1 MHIGLSPAGHRPHD
15 KRIGTSCGISPKH
28 RLHRNNATTTTLRTL
43 AIRTNIENKKGK
55 NILNS
60 KGMNLEKPPK
70 EKVEMYQNGTDFK
83 NAKIKLGTL
92 IKNNGNEP
100 LVIKSKD
107 GEEAKL
113 SKTSIQ
119 KLVSNEAVQKS
130 IRNGFKREQHYAAA
144 SDIDNLF
151 RNSVKVLSRPDRNND
166 PNVKAIHKFAAPL
179 FGDNLAYITVKEA
192 TEQGKRI
199 YSVEL
204 IEMGKLEGYQ
214 NEDTS
219 SITALG
225 VASNPAT
232 SSPTPNKYT
241 KNSGNKQDESEN
253 NTLKY
258 TKRL

>member
-1 MHIGLSPAGHRPHD
+1 M
-15 KRIGTSCGISPKH
+15 
-28 RLHRNNATTTTLRTL
+28 
-43 AIRTNIENKKGK
+43 EQ
-55 NILNS
+55 
-60 KGMNLEKPPK
+60 EKPPM
-70 EKVEMYQNGTDFK
+70 EKMEMYQKGTDFK

-107 GEEAKL
+107 DEEAKL

-130 IRNGFKREQHYAAA
+130 IRNGFKREQHYATA

-179 FGDNLAYITVKEA
+179 FGDNAAYITVKEA

-204 IEMGKLEGYQ
+204 IEMR
-214 NEDTS
+214 
-219 SITALG
+219 
-225 VASNPAT
+225 
-232 SSPTPNKYT
+232 
-241 KNSGNKQDESEN
+241 KQ
-253 NTLKY
+253 
-258 TKRL
+258 

>member
-1 MHIGLSPAGHRPHD
+1 
-15 KRIGTSCGISPKH
+15 
-28 RLHRNNATTTTLRTL
+28 
-43 AIRTNIENKKGK
+43 
-55 NILNS
+55 
-60 KGMNLEKPPK
+60 
-70 EKVEMYQNGTDFK
+70 MYQKGTDFK

-107 GEEAKL
+107 DEEAKL

-130 IRNGFKREQHYAAA
+130 IRNGFKREQHYATA

-179 FGDNLAYITVKEA
+179 FGDNAAYITVKEA

-204 IEMGKLEGYQ
+204 IEMR
-214 NEDTS
+214 
-219 SITALG
+219 
-225 VASNPAT
+225 
-232 SSPTPNKYT
+232 
-241 KNSGNKQDESEN
+241 KQ
-253 NTLKY
+253 
-258 TKRL
+258 